1 MAAGRPDAKLP
12 SGVAWAKAN
21 GEHEWSANGFS
32 QAMTERGY
40 QKKHSDVIW
49 WLDIELRRQAS
60 DFDSQTAP

>member
-1 MAAGRPDAKLP
+1 
-12 SGVAWAKAN
+12 
-21 GEHEWSANGFS
+21 
-32 QAMTERGY
+32 MTERGY